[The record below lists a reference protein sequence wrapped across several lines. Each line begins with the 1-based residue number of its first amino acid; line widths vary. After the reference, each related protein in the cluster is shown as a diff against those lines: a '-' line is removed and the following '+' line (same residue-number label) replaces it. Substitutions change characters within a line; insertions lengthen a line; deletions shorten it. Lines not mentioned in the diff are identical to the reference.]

1 MNDDI
6 RNVLIDSPEAAHKSY
21 RYLADS
27 IKPTGLTDFLEVTI
41 DITAGIET
49 CLDLIS
55 SSEIAR
61 GCDDV
66 PILNPSDSGNL
77 LRLAM
82 AASRLLRNEG
92 LQHVEWL
99 NENAQRKGSGS

>member
-1 MNDDI
+1 MKNDI
-6 RNVLIDSPEAAHKSY
+6 QNVLESVHKSH

-27 IKPTGLTDFLEVTI
+27 IKPTGLNDFLETAI

-55 SSEIAR
+55 SRDIAR
-61 GCDDV
+61 DCGET
-66 PILNPSDSGNL
+66 PLIGALESMNL
-77 LRLAM
+77 LRFAM
-82 AASRLLRNEG
+82 MSSRLLRNEA

-99 NENAQRKGSGS
+99 NEHAQNKGSES